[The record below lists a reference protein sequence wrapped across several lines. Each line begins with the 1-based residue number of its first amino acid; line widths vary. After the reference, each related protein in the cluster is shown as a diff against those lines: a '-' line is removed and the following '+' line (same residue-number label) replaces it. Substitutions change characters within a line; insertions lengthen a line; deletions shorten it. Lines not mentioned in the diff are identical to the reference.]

1 MKCFDTMIA
10 CLDVHYER
18 EIAHAAAIV
27 FDKWEAVS
35 SLSEYT
41 AFSTNAT
48 IYAPGRFYL
57 RELRPLLN
65 VAQSISEAI
74 DVYVI
79 DAYCHL
85 SADLAP
91 GLGAYF
97 YEALKNDA
105 SVIGVAK
112 NRFRN
117 TQHAVELIRGK
128 SRRPLFI
135 TSIGMQYETA
145 ASNVRMMAG
154 NFRIP
159 TMIKAADRLA
169 REQIYLH

>member
-1 MKCFDTMIA
+1 MIA
-10 CLDVHYER
+10 CLDVHYEN
-18 EIAHAAAIV
+18 ELAYAAAVV
-27 FDKWEAVS
+27 FDKWDAAS

-41 AFSTNAT
+41 TCAANSVD
-48 IYAPGRFYL
+48 YEPGRLYL
-57 RELRPLLN
+57 RELPPLLN
-65 VAQSISEAI
+65 VAQCICESI

-85 SADLAP
+85 SADFAP

-97 YEALKNDA
+97 HEALNNAA
-105 SVIGVAK
+105 SIVGVAK
-112 NRFRN
+112 NRFHN
-117 TQHAVELIRGK
+117 TTHAMELIRGG

-135 TSIGMQYETA
+135 TSIGIQYETA
-145 ASNVRMMAG
+145 VSYVRMMAG

-169 REQIYLH
+169 RQRRKR